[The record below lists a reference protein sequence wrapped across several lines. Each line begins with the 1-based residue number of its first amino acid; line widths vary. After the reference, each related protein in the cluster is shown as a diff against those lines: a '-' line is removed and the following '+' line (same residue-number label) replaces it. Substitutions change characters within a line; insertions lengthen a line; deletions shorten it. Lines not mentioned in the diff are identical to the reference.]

1 MGPDSPGRRW
11 RGHVATSGAL
21 LVLLLGTWALRG
33 WDVSRLAGSA
43 DIEAER
49 RTERVAFDIQQAL
62 SDTFLAMEQDARA
75 WARSPALISALRA
88 HRAGDPRDPEGIV
101 RFVSDIETDGLSG
114 MEVYDP
120 VPRLQAWAGPLI
132 PLDDGPEDRR
142 FLEKTIFRVSMDSDR
157 RTALVVWHPVLDGNE
172 IVGAVRV
179 LRLVENRVPLRNEYL
194 RDFTWSEEWSRETGM
209 RVVFRFGTTAGPGAR
224 SLVAPDGTPVGSVR
238 IWPPDQADILS
249 ARTALYTDIMVL
261 WTVLG
266 LLYGMVLWVRY
277 VVGESRK
284 RPMPGPALRLV
295 LGSAVLM
302 AGVRWA
308 FLAMRVPARWQTGKT
323 PLAPLFDPQHLATTF
338 GFGAFRT
345 TGDLVLTVFSVV
357 FVAWMLLLVSRRVSA
372 KPTTAA
378 SLSVLDHAI
387 LLLSHLFV
395 AGGLGWLMLTVV
407 QRIIL
412 DSTLDYTQRSG
423 LVPETLVIVV
433 LAALLVMLLSFAVV
447 AARALRLTVAIL
459 GVPHLLEQHP
469 GRVVILG
476 SVAGLV
482 GGGILGWL
490 LQVDGVLV
498 FVFVMV
504 AMAWAIIQPL
514 KPSSESTPVAL
525 RIVLPALLLGA
536 LLLYPMIDAGMS
548 TRRVLRM
555 DDASQAFMEE
565 RDARVLFAMEQVL
578 DRATVPGIIPAGD
591 DLRLDSTSTR
601 IVEGSL
607 ARSLGSHDIAVTIL
621 TTDGVVRGRYTDLDR
636 QWPTGK
642 GEEEDFPLLRAM
654 YQDAGRPPMM
664 IEKVTDPR
672 NQYRFSYVG
681 LAPVESGGFVVV
693 RAVPR
698 PWASGGVIP
707 FPRVLVPAGYYGTQY
722 ADLSIAEFRDGVLV
736 RAQGDAFGRTFL
748 DPAVREAL
756 RQSTTVMLQEQIRDR
771 TYTSFYNE
779 SESGTVIGVR
789 EPALN
794 LFDHLYFLLRVIVSG
809 LFVAIPAYVVVVI
822 VRFKSRHQRVQRRF
836 RDKVLNAFFGV
847 GIVTVAAMGFV
858 GLRVVTGENE
868 RAIESWLRQ
877 HLDRVEDALLLE
889 ARPGE
894 LPFQVLERMDVD
906 SLAARVGLDVNVY
919 HNTTLEK
926 ASRPE
931 LVRDRLIE
939 ERLPVRAYEALYF
952 DGFRFVTDDQRLG
965 SFRYTAGFRSLP
977 DEQGNPHYVVGIPTL
992 PEQERIEEERA
1003 RTLAYLFG
1011 ALLLLVLVVMF
1022 TASILA
1028 NALTRPI
1035 AQLQHGLRAVAA
1047 GHFQRIGPL
1056 GSRDEISELVDSF
1069 NTMQDQL
1076 EESRTLLSQ
1085 QERQLAWRE
1094 MARQVAHEIKNPL
1107 TPMKLSIQHLQ
1118 RAFLGKR
1125 GADDGFPDRFQRTT
1139 DTLIEQIGTL
1149 ARIADEFSSFGRM
1162 PTHVRESIDL
1172 NAVIREAVDLM
1183 QAEER
1188 VDIGLSL
1195 TDGPLH
1201 VSGDHDAVRRMYINF
1216 IKNAIQAVPDGRT
1229 ARIRISTAVDTEST
1243 ERPVISRIADN
1254 GVGIPDE
1261 LRDRIFVP
1269 SFSTKTSGTGL
1280 GLAIAKRT
1288 IEAMDGDIGFDS
1300 TPGQGTTFWIRLP
1313 AEGH

>member
-1 MGPDSPGRRW
+1 MGPDSPGRWW
-11 RGHVATSGAL
+11 RGHVATTGVL

-33 WDVSRLAGSA
+33 WDVARLADSA
-43 DIEAER
+43 DMEAER
-49 RTERVAFDIQQAL
+49 RTERVAADVQQEL
-62 SDTFLAMEQDARA
+62 SGTFLAMERDARA
-75 WARSPALISALRA
+75 WARSTELIAALRA
-88 HRAGDPRDPEGIV
+88 HRSGDPRDPEGIV
-101 RFVSDIETDGLSG
+101 RFVSAIETDGLSG

-132 PLDDGPEDRR
+132 PLDDGPEDSR
-142 FLEKTIFRVSMDSDR
+142 FLEKTVFRVSLDSDR
-157 RTALVVWHPVLDGNE
+157 RTALVAWYPVLDGTE

-209 RVVFRFGTTAGPGAR
+209 RVVFRFGATAGPGAR
-224 SLVAPDGTPVGSVR
+224 TLEAPDGTPVGSLR
-238 IWPPDQADILS
+238 IWPPDQADILA
-249 ARTALYTDIMVL
+249 ARTAFYTDLMVL

-266 LLYGMVLWVRY
+266 LLYGLGSWTRHVIA
-277 VVGESRK
+277 ESK
-284 RPMPGPALRLV
+284 QRPTPRHALRLV
-295 LGSAVLM
+295 LGSLFLM
-302 AGVRWA
+302 VGVRWA
-308 FLAMRVPARWQTGKT
+308 LLAMDVPARWQAGKT

-345 TGDLVLTVFSVV
+345 TGDLVITVMSVV
-357 FVAWMLLLVSRRVSA
+357 FVAWTLLLVSRRVAARPVTAVRISA
-372 KPTTAA
+372 RNHV
-378 SLSVLDHAI
+378 VLFLGQLI
-387 LLLSHLFV
+387 V
-395 AGGLGWLMLTVV
+395 AGGLGWLMLSMV

-433 LAALLVMLLSFAVV
+433 LAALLVLLLAFAVI
-447 AARALRLTVAIL
+447 AARALRLAAAMS
-459 GVPHLLEQHP
+459 GAPDLLEEHP
-469 GRVVILG
+469 ARVVILG
-476 SVAGLV
+476 SLAGLV
-482 GGGILGWL
+482 AAGL
-490 LQVDGVLV
+490 LAWTVQVDGILL

-504 AMAWAIIQPL
+504 TMAWAIVQPFQ
-514 KPSSESTPVAL
+514 PSVESTPVAL

-548 TRRVLRM
+548 NRRVLRM

-565 RDARVLFAMEQVL
+565 RDARVLFAIEQVL
-578 DRATVPGIIPAGD
+578 DRATVPGTIPAGED
-591 DLRLDSTSTR
+591 IRLDSTSTR

-621 TTDGVVRGRYTDLDR
+621 TVDGLVRGRYTDLDR
-636 QWPTGK
+636 QWPG
-642 GEEEDFPLLRAM
+642 GDREEEDFPLLRAM
-654 YQDAGRPPMM
+654 YEDAGQPPMM

-681 LAPVESGGFVVV
+681 MAPVQTGGFVVV

-722 ADLSIAEFRDGVLV
+722 ADLSIAEFKDGVLV

-756 RQSTTVMLQEQIRDR
+756 RRSATVMLQEQIRDR

-779 SESGTVIGVR
+779 SENGTVIGVR
-789 EPALN
+789 ESALN

-809 LFVAIPAYVVVVI
+809 LFVAIPVYLVVI
-822 VRFKSRHQRVQRRF
+822 VVRFRSRHLRAQRRF

-952 DGFRFVTDDQRLG
+952 DGFRFVTDDQQLG

-977 DEQGNPHYVVGIPTL
+977 DEQGQPHYVVGIPTL

-1076 EESRTLLSQ
+1076 EESRNLLSQ

-1125 GADDGFPDRFQRTT
+1125 ETDDGFPDRFQRTT

-1195 TDGPLH
+1195 TDAPLH

-1229 ARIRISTAVDTEST
+1229 AHIRISTSFDEGNE
-1243 ERPVISRIADN
+1243 ERPIVSRIADN
-1254 GVGIPDE
+1254 GVGIPED

-1300 TPGQGTTFWIRLP
+1300 MPGQGTTFWIRLP
-1313 AEGH
+1313 ADGD